1 MGVNR
6 ITEEHL
12 SILLYLRL
20 PIIIILT
27 KIDMTP
33 KEVYEKTRLSIKK
46 IFNGK
51 MFKRDLHFVDNDEQL
66 SSYIKKIE
74 TNDYIQTIPVL
85 SVSCKTGEN
94 MRKIHEIFKVMPK
107 NEKII
112 SSIQCKDLMM
122 YIDTKYSIS
131 GLGIVVS
138 GSLWNKKIETNENYY
153 IGPIFFPQSNINGYI
168 EDYKKKVYF
177 YQIRI
182 RSIHNNHR
190 ELVEYTDPNNVC
202 NACIKFTNPKETLII
217 NQIRKGLIITD
228 RPMLDNVYFK
238 FKAIIKVFNTITTNI
253 RVNYQPVIHCRTIRQ
268 NAKILEIKKN
278 DDKIN
283 EYECVLQFMRFPEI
297 LETNVLFFFR
307 EGNTKGIGKIIELI
321 E

>member
-1 MGVNR
+1 MQDIKICIGGSVDAGKSTTIGVLTNDIIDDGRGYARSLILKTKHELDSGRTSQISFNYVKYPEQNKTVTLIDLAGHEKYLKTTLYGILGSFVDYGIVVIGSNMGVNR

-85 SVSCKTGEN
+85 SISCKTGEN
-94 MRKIHEIFKVMPK
+94 VSKIHEIFKVMPK

-112 SSIQCKDLMM
+112 SSIQSKDLMM

-138 GSLWNKKIETNENYY
+138 GSLWNKKIETNGNYY
-153 IGPIFFPQSNINGYI
+153 LGPVFFPQSNINGYV

-190 ELVEYTDPNNVC
+190 ELV
-202 NACIKFTNPKETLII
+202 
-217 NQIRKGLIITD
+217 
-228 RPMLDNVYFK
+228 
-238 FKAIIKVFNTITTNI
+238 
-253 RVNYQPVIHCRTIRQ
+253 
-268 NAKILEIKKN
+268 
-278 DDKIN
+278 
-283 EYECVLQFMRFPEI
+283 
-297 LETNVLFFFR
+297 
-307 EGNTKGIGKIIELI
+307 
-321 E
+321 